1 MAFAYT
7 PGLKVKRFTIV
18 NKTRRLPLPGDVLV
32 KEGDIV
38 AHDQIV
44 ATTQIPGEVHLMN
57 VANMLGLEPEETKEY
72 MQKKLN
78 EPVEKG
84 EVIAQRNSFFGLFK
98 SYVKAPTS
106 GTIELISDVTGQIS
120 LREPNVTVEV
130 SSYIPGKIVH
140 VIPKEGVT
148 IRTPAALVQGIFG
161 IGGEAHAELKM
172 AVDSRDETLGVE
184 KIDSSCKD
192 RVLIGGGLVTLEA
205 LTKAVEMGV
214 RGIVVGGIEEQD
226 LIKFVGHEIGVA
238 ITGQEEVGLTL
249 IITEGFGRMRMSNA
263 TFSLLKSFD
272 GRRASI
278 NGATQI
284 RAGVMR
290 PEIIIALRDD
300 EVKGLSEETDEMS
313 GGMTPG
319 TQVRVIR
326 DPYFGAIGRVASL
339 PVELE
344 TVQTES
350 QVRVVEVELEDG
362 QRVIVPRANVEI
374 IEA

>member
-18 NKTRRLPLPGDVLV
+18 NKTRRLPLPGEVLA

-38 AHDQIV
+38 TYDQIV
-44 ATTQIPGEVHLMN
+44 AKTQLPGEVHLMN

-72 MQKKLN
+72 MLKKLS
-78 EPVEKG
+78 EHAEKG

-98 SYVKAPTS
+98 SYVRAPTS
-106 GTIELISDVTGQIS
+106 GTIELISDITGQIS
-120 LREPNVTVEV
+120 LREANITVEITA
-130 SSYIPGKIVH
+130 YIPGKVVQI
-140 VIPKEGVT
+140 IPREGVT

-172 AVDSRDETLGVE
+172 VAESRDETLAPE

-192 RVLIGGGLVTLEA
+192 KVLVGGALVTLEG
-205 LTKAVEMGV
+205 LTKAVQMGV

-226 LIKFVGHEIGVA
+226 LINFVGHEIGVA

-249 IITEGFGRMRMSNA
+249 IITEGFGRMRMSDA

-284 RAGVMR
+284 RAGVLR

-300 EVKGLSEETDEMS
+300 EVKGLNEEADEMS

-344 TVQTES
+344 TVQSES

-362 QRVIVPRANVEI
+362 QKVVVPRANVEI

>member
-130 SSYIPGKIVH
+130 TSYIPGKIVH